1 MIINMFKCY
10 IEIWNIL
17 KSIKIKLP
25 EAAMSEV
32 KNTLDEIK
40 SRLDMAE
47 TNISELKDIT
57 VETLQI
63 KTEHSELWEKFK
75 WPNICGIWRL
85 LKRGKKGR
93 LKTI

>member
-63 KTEHSELWEKFK
+63 KTA
-75 WPNICGIWRL
+75 
-85 LKRGKKGR
+85 
-93 LKTI
+93 